1 MTLKKKRIILCVAS
15 WILRVLPL
23 IILFAIKWDNWV
35 ETSAESQSVANFKL
49 ATGGILVMAFIGL
62 AVVDKLPKPNGLIFP
77 TMLFLISYALTPI
90 LHDLTLI
97 LGMYVLGGV
106 LSLLIDTYNK
116 EVKRKINIEEGA
128 QANGNEMRT
137 ILAEFLGEN
146 KTNE

>member
-106 LSLLIDTYNK
+106 LSLLVDTYNK